1 VQGAHIPLAIL
12 ATVGWLEIVLPRLTR
27 TRAFQSLS
35 ARPNYSVAGLERLL
49 TIFFLG
55 AMSVSNVYVLAST
68 SLTATIE
75 QPYPLFRPRGD
86 ADAIAWLRANTT
98 RDQVVLGTYEAGNYV
113 AARAGNRV
121 VVGHWAETLDW
132 QTKFDAT
139 EKFFGAADDDWRRDF
154 LARYRVE
161 YVLFDQPAQFDPTS
175 VAYLVLVLDAPGA
188 KIYRVR

>member
-1 VQGAHIPLAIL
+1 
-12 ATVGWLEIVLPRLTR
+12 
-27 TRAFQSLS
+27 
-35 ARPNYSVAGLERLL
+35 
-49 TIFFLG
+49 
-55 AMSVSNVYVLAST
+55 
-68 SLTATIE
+68 
-75 QPYPLFRPRGD
+75 
-86 ADAIAWLRANTT
+86 LRANTT

-161 YVLFDQPAQFDPTS
+161 YVWVNS
-175 VAYLVLVLDAPGA
+175 VDRQRNGFEPRARGFLRSV
-188 KIYRVR
+188 YRNDGGTEIFAVELLGR